1 MAKSQQA
8 LTVGDIAE
16 IAIGSCVLAFPV
28 ATTEEIWNLSTELST
43 FRIVAIGL
51 MSLFVV
57 SLFVFV
63 VYRHEGQ
70 HPSLRDFLHRV
81 TAVYA
86 VTILICAAI
95 LIMIDRLPLL
105 TDLSITVKRTVLV
118 AFPASFSATVVDSL
132 GLKDAS
138 NSQS

>member
-1 MAKSQQA
+1 MAKSQQP
-8 LTVGDIAE
+8 LTVGDVAE
-16 IAIGSCVLAFPV
+16 IAIGSAVLAFPL
-28 ATTEEIWNLSTELST
+28 ATTEEVWNLSTELST

-51 MSLFVV
+51 MSLVVV

-81 TAVYA
+81 VAVYA
-86 VTILICAAI
+86 VTIVVCAAI
-95 LIMIDRLPLL
+95 LVMLDRLPLL
-105 TDLSITVKRTVLV
+105 TDLSVAVKRTVLV

-132 GLKDAS
+132 SLKDAS